1 MGDVVEI
8 VEKSRKQYSGSD
20 NIYEKEGRGFGEPRK
35 IPPKKQIKLPEI
47 K

>member
-20 NIYEKEGRGFGEPRK
+20 NVYEKEGRGFGEPK
-35 IPPKKQIKLPEI
+35 KSPPKNKLNCQR
-47 K
+47 